1 MSSENPTDIKSESSG
16 ATPVDPQQTKKV
28 SLELLQVY
36 LRVSNTISIIFSMN
50 LIL

>member
-28 SLELLQVY
+28 SLELVQLFT
-36 LRVSNTISIIFSMN
+36 RF
-50 LIL
+50 

>member
-28 SLELLQVY
+28 SLELIQY
-36 LRVSNTISIIFSMN
+36 IYAF
-50 LIL
+50 LIQYPSSLA